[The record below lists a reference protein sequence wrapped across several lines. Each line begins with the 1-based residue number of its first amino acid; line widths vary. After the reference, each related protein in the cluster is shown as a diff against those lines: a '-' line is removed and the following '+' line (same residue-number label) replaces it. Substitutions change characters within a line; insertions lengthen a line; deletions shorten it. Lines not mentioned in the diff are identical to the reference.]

1 VFKHIKTDII
11 RPFAKTDHDES
22 GHYYITDMGKRYPS
36 ITTVLKLLDT
46 KEWYGYWVTSIAKK
60 EKISETQAK
69 VRCKEIGDNS
79 IKMGNMIHKY
89 AEDFLNN
96 AKYVILRSDSK
107 DEIEGINP
115 ATLFQP
121 LMIHLAS
128 AMTIGNV
135 YGVEK
140 EIYSDDLQLAGTVDL
155 VAEYEGELSIID
167 FKNSR
172 KPKSKSECAKKDYF
186 VQLCAYGKM
195 WEFCTGQKIKQG
207 VILVISWD
215 GKVKAHK
222 VKLEDYELDLM
233 TKLVLVE
240 QQQALNTT

>member
-1 VFKHIKTDII
+1 MFTHKEVKVV

-22 GHYYITDMGKRYPS
+22 GHYYLTHKGKRYPS
-36 ITTVLKLLDT
+36 ITTILKLLDT

-69 VRCKEIGDNS
+69 IRCKEIGDNS
-79 IKMGNMIHKY
+79 IEMGNTIHKY
-89 AEDFLNN
+89 AEDYLNN
-96 AKYVILRSDSK
+96 SKYVPLKSDK
-107 DEIEGINP
+107 DIENLNP
-115 ATLFQP
+115 ADLFQP
-121 LMIHLAS
+121 LMKHLDEHVDNIH
-128 AMTIGNV
+128 
-135 YGVEK
+135 GVEK
-140 EIYSDDLQLAGTVDL
+140 QVYSDDLELAGTADCI
-155 VAEYEGELSIID
+155 AEYDQIPCIID

-186 VQLCAYGKM
+186 IQLCAYGKM
-195 WEFCTGQKIKQG
+195 WEFCTGQHIRYG

-222 VKLEDYELDLM
+222 VQLEDYEADLM

-240 QQQALNTT
+240 QQQALNINK